1 MIDPVWTHYAGHGK
15 LSLAIA
21 DSLRAAGK
29 ETGSLTT
36 LDLAPVDEFHIRGRK
51 ATVELARHMGIGESS
66 EVIDIGSGLG
76 GPARTIA
83 EIYGCHVT
91 GVDLVPAFCEAAA
104 DLTGWVG
111 LSDRV
116 SFRQG
121 DATDLPF
128 PDDRFDAGMSFHA
141 AMNIPAKDMMFRE
154 ARRVLRS
161 GSVFVVYDVLRG
173 EGGDIVFPVPWARDP
188 SISHLATPEEM
199 ELLLGEAGFD
209 IREVD
214 DSTEESRAWFEEMT
228 EVMARK
234 GPPPVTFQV
243 FLGDDFAQ
251 MAKNQ
256 VRNLAERR
264 IRTVSYIC
272 MA

>member
-1 MIDPVWTHYAGHGK
+1 M
-15 LSLAIA
+15 
-21 DSLRAAGK
+21 
-29 ETGSLTT
+29 
-36 LDLAPVDEFHIRGRK
+36 
-51 ATVELARHMGIGESS
+51 
-66 EVIDIGSGLG
+66 
-76 GPARTIA
+76 
-83 EIYGCHVT
+83 T

-214 DSTEESRAWFEEMT
+214 DSTEESQAWFEEMT

-243 FLGDDFAQ
+243 FLGDDFAR